1 MLLLFVNHLIW
12 KHLGTLCADITSVDG
27 TAAKQGTHHFSFS
40 SSHAHSLVNVGC
52 LIMQATN
59 LCNVGGLRQIEERQ
73 TACLRMEQQVCLMV
87 SPR

>member
-12 KHLGTLCADITSVDG
+12 KHWGTYCADITSVDG
-27 TAAKQGTHHFSFS
+27 TAAKQRTHHFSFS
-40 SSHAHSLVNVGC
+40 CSHAHSLANVGC
-52 LIMQATN
+52 LIMQATD

-73 TACLRMEQQVCLMV
+73 TACLRMEQQACLMV